1 MNNAMMDLLLL
12 LYEESYTTQRD
23 LAKKIGISTGLVNK
37 GLAKLKND
45 GYLTKQYQ
53 LTDKSHQII
62 KENQPSNAIILAA
75 GYGIRMIP
83 LNNDFPK
90 GLIEISGQTLIERL
104 ILQLQEK
111 GIQDITIIVCFM
123 KEKYDFLIDKYGVKL
138 RVNPDYSS
146 KNNLSSIDLV
156 RDSISNTYILPC
168 DVWFSEN
175 PFHTQELYSWYTVK
189 DGMDIESNVRKNR
202 QNELLPVSKNGN
214 KMIGIAYFNQKD
226 ANILRQN
233 IKILSQNPEH
243 DNSFWETAFFIN
255 DQDKQIKL
263 YAKTIPENSS
273 LEINTF
279 EDLRSID
286 DNSKQL
292 ENKAI
297 SLIKDKMNVTMNEID
312 QVITL
317 KKGMTNRSFLFSVN
331 NTNYIMR
338 IPGEGTDQ
346 LINRKEEAEVYNI
359 ISSKGISDDIIYID
373 PKIGYKIT
381 RFIDNSRCC
390 DPNDE
395 EDLKK
400 CMRVLKSFHDLN
412 LKVDHTFDIFEKINY
427 YESLW
432 GDYQSAYP
440 DYQETKDHVM
450 QLIPFI
456 DKYKLPYSLTHIDAV
471 PDNFLIAKENGKEI
485 IRLIDWEYSG
495 MQDSHVDIA
504 MFSIYSLYSK
514 EEIDRLIDIYFEDNC
529 DISIRTK
536 IYAYI
541 SACGLLWSNWC
552 EYKSQLGI
560 EFGEYSLR
568 QYRYAKDYSRLVQ
581 EMVKQYDL

>member
-1 MNNAMMDLLLL
+1 
-12 LYEESYTTQRD
+12 
-23 LAKKIGISTGLVNK
+23 
-37 GLAKLKND
+37 
-45 GYLTKQYQ
+45 
-53 LTDKSHQII
+53 
-62 KENQPSNAIILAA
+62 
-75 GYGIRMIP
+75 
-83 LNNDFPK
+83 
-90 GLIEISGQTLIERL
+90 
-104 ILQLQEK
+104 
-111 GIQDITIIVCFM
+111 
-123 KEKYDFLIDKYGVKL
+123 
-138 RVNPDYSS
+138 
-146 KNNLSSIDLV
+146 
-156 RDSISNTYILPC
+156 
-168 DVWFSEN
+168 
-175 PFHTQELYSWYTVK
+175 
-189 DGMDIESNVRKNR
+189 
-202 QNELLPVSKNGN
+202 
-214 KMIGIAYFNQKD
+214 
-226 ANILRQN
+226 
-233 IKILSQNPEH
+233 
-243 DNSFWETAFFIN
+243 
-255 DQDKQIKL
+255 
-263 YAKTIPENSS
+263 
-273 LEINTF
+273 
-279 EDLRSID
+279 
-286 DNSKQL
+286 
-292 ENKAI
+292 
-297 SLIKDKMNVTMNEID
+297 
-312 QVITL
+312 
-317 KKGMTNRSFLFSVN
+317 
-331 NTNYIMR
+331 MR

-440 DYQETKDHVM
+440 DYLETKKQVM

-471 PDNFLIAKENGKEI
+471 PDNFLIAEENGKEI